1 MFLCVQA
8 CFKHTRLFLIHQDV
22 FLARVTAFFSR
33 WDMFF
38 HVRVI
43 LCGTEVCF
51 WRVPGTAVAQR
62 PRGRPLPRP
71 RPAQT
76 RRQGQTCQA
85 AGEEIRQKG
94 GDWAPGSLLGGVTGR
109 GSRSSRRA
117 LAATGRPWGLLAVT
131 RRATGSYWWGF
142 GGYWKALRV
151 TGRATRTYW
160 EGFWE
165 LHLGFWLSLGPY

>member
-94 GDWAPGSLLGGVTGR
+94 GDWAPGSLLGELLGGVLGAP
-109 GSRSSRRA
+109 GGHWQLLGGPGDYWQSLGELLVGFWWLLEGPEGYWESHQDLLGGFLGAPS
-117 LAATGRPWGLLAVT
+117 GLLVVP
-131 RRATGSYWWGF
+131 G
-142 GGYWKALRV
+142 ALLV
-151 TGRATRTYW
+151 
-160 EGFWE
+160 
-165 LHLGFWLSLGPY
+165 